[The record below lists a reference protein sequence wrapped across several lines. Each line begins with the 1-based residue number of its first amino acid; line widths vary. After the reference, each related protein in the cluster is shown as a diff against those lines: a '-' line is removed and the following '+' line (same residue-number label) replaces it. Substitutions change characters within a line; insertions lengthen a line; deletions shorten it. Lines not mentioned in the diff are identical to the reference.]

1 MASPVASLRGPRPDL
16 SLGLA
21 VWLAA
26 FVAALAIGLVWMEL
40 PVGRLWII
48 GAYLVLSSTLSSVV
62 GFVAYRLTEARRRSI
77 RTKIVIAH
85 ALGASLVILNIF
97 AAARLMFIST
107 HDLGLLML
115 LLTACAVFSVTFGAA
130 VAARMTTA
138 VAELSAGAHEVSR
151 GNFSARVA
159 VSTNDEL
166 ADLARSFNQM
176 VTHVNTSVEQRN
188 RAESARRELIAAVS
202 HDLRT
207 PLTAIRAMLE
217 ALEDGVVSDA
227 PTVARYHSTMR
238 TQIDMLSRLIDDLF
252 EMSQLDAG
260 GAQYE
265 MALVD
270 LASLVSGCVE
280 GLAMSASDR
289 AVAVTCGSAGDTV
302 VRGDAAKLARVVN
315 NLVENAVRHS
325 PPGST
330 VTVTVRQGECEGV
343 LVAVADHGSGVAVA
357 DEAFVFERFF
367 RGEKS
372 RSREHGGAGLG
383 LAIARGIV
391 EAHGGRIW
399 HERTPGGGATFAFWL
414 SAPARDG
421 AEREAPSVIIGHG
434 QLPIG

>member
-1 MASPVASLRGPRPDL
+1 MASPTASLRGSRPDI

-21 VWLAA
+21 VWLTA
-26 FVAALAIGLVWMEL
+26 FVAALAIGLIWMEL

-48 GAYLVLSSTLSSVV
+48 AAYLVLSSTLSSVV
-62 GFVAYRLTEARRRSI
+62 GFVAFRLTEARRRSI

-176 VTHVNTSVEQRN
+176 VTHVNTSVEQRD

-217 ALEDGVVSDA
+217 ALEDGVVTDRA
-227 PTVARYHSTMR
+227 TVARYHATMR
-238 TQIDMLSRLIDDLF
+238 TQIDLLNRLISDLF
-252 EMSQLDAG
+252 EMSQIDAG
-260 GAQYE
+260 GMSYE
-265 MALVD
+265 TELMD
-270 LASLVSGCVE
+270 LAAVVSGCVE
-280 GLAMSASDR
+280 GLAMSASGHG
-289 AVAVTCGSAGDTV
+289 VAVTFDGDEFV
-302 VRGDAAKLARVVN
+302 PVRGDAGKLARVVN

-325 PPGST
+325 PPGSM
-330 VTVTVRQGECEGV
+330 VS
-343 LVAVADHGSGVAVA
+343 VAVQLGAGAVVIVEDHGVGISAE
-357 DEAFVFERFF
+357 DEPHVFDRFY

-383 LAIARGIV
+383 LAIARSIV
-391 EAHGGRIW
+391 EAHRGHIW
-399 HERTPGGGATFAFWL
+399 YERTDGGGATFSFSL
-414 SAPARDG
+414 PAPSQEV
-421 AEREAPSVIIGHG
+421 AERDAPSVIIGHG
-434 QLPIG
+434 RLPVG